1 MKKSIGMA
9 FVDQDLSKEGTKLA
23 AIQRGKKHKIGIVKM
38 PFVQSGYFKGW
49 KDFWFVYLLVISFWI
64 DDRFNWRKIN

>member
-49 KDFWFVYLLVISFWI
+49 KDF
-64 DDRFNWRKIN
+64 